1 MNYFIYDYLNVYK
14 KNQYKKLKIILNL
27 IKTEKNDTKNWNYN
41 YYLLLELINIKT
53 TRNIILQ
60 T

>member
-27 IKTEKNDTKNWNYN
+27 IKTEKNDTKN
-41 YYLLLELINIKT
+41 
-53 TRNIILQ
+53 
-60 T
+60 